1 MNRGIIHKLLS
12 KARKYLKKMKVLGKK
27 VIKGLGGDSTK
38 NSYDNICSSLVG
50 SQLIYGGCLAV
61 W

>member
-1 MNRGIIHKLLS
+1 MNRGIIHKLLL

-27 VIKGLGGDSTK
+27 VLKGLGGYSIK
-38 NSYDNICSSLVG
+38 NSHGNICSNLVG

-61 W
+61 R